1 MQITVTGRHMEVTDA
16 IRDHAEEKITR
27 ELAEFPRVE
36 SVHVILAIEK
46 YRHIAEIV
54 AQAPHHIHL
63 ESKEESADMY
73 VSIDRAVE
81 KLEKQ
86 LHKVWDKLL
95 QDHKSRERLADV
107 EPPVQ
112 PSEEKTL

>member
-16 IRDHAEEKITR
+16 IRGHAEEKITR
-27 ELAEFPRVE
+27 ELSEFPRVQ

-46 YRHIAEIV
+46 YRHIAEVV

-63 ESKEESADMY
+63 ESKEESDDMY
-73 VSIDRAVE
+73 VSIDRAGE

-86 LHKVWDKLL
+86 LHKVLDKF

-107 EPPVQ
+107 EPVVES
-112 PSEEKTL
+112 SEETP

>member
-16 IRDHAEEKITR
+16 IRGHAEEKIAR
-27 ELAEFPRVE
+27 ELAEFPRVQ

-46 YRHIAEIV
+46 YRHIAEVV

-63 ESKEESADMY
+63 ESKEESDDMY

-86 LHKVWDKLL
+86 LHKVWDKL

-107 EPPVQ
+107 ELDIQ
-112 PSEEKTL
+112 ASEEKAP

>member
-16 IRDHAEEKITR
+16 IRDHTEEKITR
-27 ELAEFPRVE
+27 ELAEFPRVQ

-46 YRHIAEIV
+46 YRHIAEVV
-54 AQAPHHIHL
+54 AQAPHHIHV
-63 ESKEESADMY
+63 EAKEESDDMY
-73 VSIDRAVE
+73 ASIDRAVE

-86 LHKVWDKLL
+86 LHKVLDKL

-107 EPPVQ
+107 ESPVE
-112 PSEEKTL
+112 PSEGKTL

>member
-1 MQITVTGRHMEVTDA
+1 MQISVIGRHMEVTDA
-16 IRDHAEEKITR
+16 IRGHAEEKITR
-27 ELAEFPRVE
+27 ELAEFPRVQ
-36 SVHVILAIEK
+36 SVRVILAIEK
-46 YRHIAEIV
+46 YRHIAEVV
-54 AQAPHHIHL
+54 AQAPQHIHL
-63 ESKEESADMY
+63 ESKEESEDMY

-86 LHKVWDKLL
+86 LHKVLDKRHE
-95 QDHKSRERLADV
+95 HKSGERLVDV

>member
-16 IRDHAEEKITR
+16 IRGHAEEKITR
-27 ELAEFPRVE
+27 ELAEFPRVQ

-54 AQAPHHIHL
+54 ALAPHHIHL
-63 ESKEESADMY
+63 ESKEESDDMY

-81 KLEKQ
+81 KIEKQ
-86 LHKVWDKLL
+86 LHKVWDKL
-95 QDHKSRERLADV
+95 QGHKSRERLADV
-107 EPPVQ
+107 ERDVQ
-112 PSEEKTL
+112 ASEEKAP